1 MHNTRTP
8 EGLPQPNIP
17 FMYEGGNMC
26 GLMAL
31 FLTHK
36 LSIFQNLSPLL
47 TEWQDPS
54 IRARIQKYMEQCAGT
69 VNMQFVLPRNFF
81 RAISRERY
89 EL

>member
-8 EGLPQPNIP
+8 EGLPQPNIS

-47 TEWQDPS
+47 AEWQEDPS
-54 IRARIQKYMEQCAGT
+54 IKARIKKYIEQWA
-69 VNMQFVLPRNFF
+69 LR
-81 RAISRERY
+81 R
-89 EL
+89 